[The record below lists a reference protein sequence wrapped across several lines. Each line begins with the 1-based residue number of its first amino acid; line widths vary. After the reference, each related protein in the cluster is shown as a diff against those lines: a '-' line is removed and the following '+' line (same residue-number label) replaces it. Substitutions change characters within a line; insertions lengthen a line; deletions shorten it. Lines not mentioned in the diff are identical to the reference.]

1 MRYVVIFKAQIK
13 HLDDEYFQMAQYL
26 REKALSQ
33 FKCQKFESI
42 CENDTEIALSYWNSL
57 EDIKIWHQDAEHKVA
72 QKLGKE
78 KWYLTTQVNIC
89 ELIKTY

>member
-42 CENDTEIALSYWNSL
+42 CENDTEIALSTGTHL
-57 EDIKIWHQDAEHKVA
+57 
-72 QKLGKE
+72 
-78 KWYLTTQVNIC
+78 
-89 ELIKTY
+89 KT

>member
-26 REKALSQ
+26 RE
-33 FKCQKFESI
+33 
-42 CENDTEIALSYWNSL
+42 N
-57 EDIKIWHQDAEHKVA
+57 IKIWHQDAEHQVA

-78 KWYLTTQVNIC
+78 KWYLNTQVNIC

>member
-1 MRYVVIFKAQIK
+1 MIFKAQIK

-42 CENDTEIALSYWNSL
+42 CENDTEIALSTGTHL
-57 EDIKIWHQDAEHKVA
+57 
-72 QKLGKE
+72 
-78 KWYLTTQVNIC
+78 
-89 ELIKTY
+89 KT